1 MSAHPAGVPAGRA
14 GFHRESTLEVEP
26 SSQRLQIPSFVDTT
40 SRCLRRETRAMTAK
54 ADIAA
59 GNGVIPVVD
68 TMMVPK

>member
-1 MSAHPAGVPAGRA
+1 
-14 GFHRESTLEVEP
+14 
-26 SSQRLQIPSFVDTT
+26 
-40 SRCLRRETRAMTAK
+40 MTAE